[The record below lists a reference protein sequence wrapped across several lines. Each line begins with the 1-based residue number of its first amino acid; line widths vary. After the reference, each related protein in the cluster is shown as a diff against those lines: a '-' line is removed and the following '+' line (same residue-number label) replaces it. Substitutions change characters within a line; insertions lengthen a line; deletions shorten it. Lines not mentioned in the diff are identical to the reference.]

1 MFALFKCLVAVD
13 DFGGRQNGQLQSPDW
28 AESLVLVSSQQDSP
42 E

>member
-13 DFGGRQNGQLQSPDW
+13 DFGGRWSRQHQSLDW